1 MNRSGGHGGPPHQK
15 SQPVGRPSL
24 AARQRN
30 YYEGNFMNTIVPYSH
45 VLVLAG
51 ALFFLGAAAAVARR
65 NLVMILIGVEVMLN
79 AAGLALVAG
88 SLRWQQ
94 LDGQALVLFI
104 MCVAAAEVAVGLAL
118 IVYSQ
123 RRTGSL
129 DADRYNLMKG

>member
-1 MNRSGGHGGPPHQK
+1 M
-15 SQPVGRPSL
+15 
-24 AARQRN
+24 
-30 YYEGNFMNTIVPYSH
+30 IVPYGH
-45 VLVLAG
+45 VLLLAVI
-51 ALFFLGAAAAVARR
+51 LFLLGAACAVARR

-88 SLRWQQ
+88 SMRWQQ

-104 MCVAAAEVAVGLAL
+104 MCVAAAEAAVGLAL